1 MSTEFWD
8 LWVLSLISGVGVGS
22 MYGLTA
28 LGYRITFRVS
38 RTVNFAQGTSLML
51 AAVAA
56 FTMQVLWQWPIAVAL
71 VLSLVLCAVWSA
83 GVELIAVRPFT
94 QKGSDAWLMSTL
106 ALGLLL
112 ENAVLLTFGKDPRGV
127 PSAMQDVNWLL
138 GGIKVSAQQIVIPV
152 VGIALAVSMAWLF
165 QRTRIGRSWMAIS
178 LNSEAAQLMGIPTQR
193 FVTASYALS
202 GVLAGIAGLL
212 IAPLYTVSAGM
223 GTLFG
228 LKAFAAAIVGG
239 LDSAAG
245 VMVAGIAM
253 GLLEALA
260 ISFLGSTYTQMLSF
274 GITIA
279 ILCIKPHGLFG
290 KASIKKV

>member
-28 LGYRITFRVS
+28 LGYHITFRVS

-112 ENAVLLTFGKDPRGV
+112 ENAVLLTFGKDPRGM
-127 PSAMQDVNWLL
+127 PSE
-138 GGIKVSAQQIVIPV
+138 
-152 VGIALAVSMAWLF
+152 
-165 QRTRIGRSWMAIS
+165 IGRAH
-178 LNSEAAQLMGIPTQR
+178 
-193 FVTASYALS
+193 V
-202 GVLAGIAGLL
+202 
-212 IAPLYTVSAGM
+212 
-223 GTLFG
+223 
-228 LKAFAAAIVGG
+228 
-239 LDSAAG
+239 
-245 VMVAGIAM
+245 
-253 GLLEALA
+253 
-260 ISFLGSTYTQMLSF
+260 
-274 GITIA
+274 
-279 ILCIKPHGLFG
+279 
-290 KASIKKV
+290 

>member
-1 MSTEFWD
+1 MSTGHGD
-8 LWVLSLISGVGVGS
+8 LWILSLISGVGVGS

-28 LGYRITFRVS
+28 LGYHITFRVS

-56 FTMQVLWQWPIAVAL
+56 FTMQVLWGWPSAL
-71 VLSLVLCAVWSA
+71 AMLLSLLLCGLWGA
-83 GVELIAVRPFT
+83 GVELMAVRPFT

-112 ENAVLLTFGKDPRGV
+112 ENAVLLTFGKDPRGM
-127 PSAMQDVNWLL
+127 PSVMQDVHLML
-138 GGIKVSAQQIVIPV
+138 GGVKVTLQQIVIPL
-152 VGIALAVSMAWLF
+152 VGIALAASMTWVF
-165 QRTRIGRSWMAIS
+165 HHTRVGRSWMAIS
-178 LNSEAAQLMGIPTQR
+178 LNGEAAQLMGIPTGR
-193 FVTASYALS
+193 FVTMSFAIS
-202 GVLAGIAGLL
+202 GVLAGVAGLL

-245 VMVAGIAM
+245 VMVAGIVM
-253 GLLEALA
+253 GLMESLA

-274 GITIA
+274 GVTIA